1 MFGSIAHH
9 LGWLIGTLVV
19 WLAVMLALHLT
30 RPFRRAI
37 GSGLLLVVLL
47 IGSLLLAS
55 LAGLT

>member
-1 MFGSIAHH
+1 MIHH